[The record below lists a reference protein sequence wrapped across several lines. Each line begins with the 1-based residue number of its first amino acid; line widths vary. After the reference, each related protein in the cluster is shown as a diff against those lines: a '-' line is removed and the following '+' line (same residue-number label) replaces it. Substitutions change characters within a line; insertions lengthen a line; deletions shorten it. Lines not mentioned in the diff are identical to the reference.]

1 MLLTTDTFFP
11 ISIMIKRAT
20 SPHACALISGLLIS
34 YMPFSHWRGDFRDS
48 VSVSVTPSSIDALFF
63 EAYKQYRGLSVW
75 EKED

>member
-1 MLLTTDTFFP
+1 
-11 ISIMIKRAT
+11 
-20 SPHACALISGLLIS
+20 
-34 YMPFSHWRGDFRDS
+34 MPFSHWRGDFRDS